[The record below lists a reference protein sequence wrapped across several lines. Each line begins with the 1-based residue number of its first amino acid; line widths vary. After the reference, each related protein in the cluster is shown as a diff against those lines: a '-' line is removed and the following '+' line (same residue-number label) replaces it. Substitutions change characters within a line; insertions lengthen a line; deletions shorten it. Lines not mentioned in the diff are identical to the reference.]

1 MHSVLLKHAIIITSN
16 KPKPMNAGIFAKPN
30 GKKRSEANK
39 SLFRRVSAWL
49 HLWLGLA
56 SGIVVLIV
64 SLTGAIYVFEKEIR
78 SVTEPWRHVEPV
90 GTLLPPSKLAD
101 FAKPT
106 LDTMK
111 ATGVTYNARGE
122 AAEVISYNRKAG
134 LYVQVFMNPYT
145 GKVINVA
152 KLDRKGSSGKF
163 DFFRFVLNGHRAL
176 WLPYPIGRPI
186 VGSSILIFVVM
197 LISGLVLWWPLKWTK
212 STREKSFSIKWKASF
227 KRVNYDLHNVLG
239 FYSVLLLFIISFT
252 GLVWSYQWFSKSVYW
267 LTSGG
272 KPLLEHRNPLSDT
285 TANASFSLA
294 SIDKV
299 WKQQIAADRA
309 EAVFVSIPQRKADV
323 IEVISYLRPGTFY
336 KTNVRHYDQYSL
348 KELKADGPFEG
359 KYAEATVADK
369 LRRMNY
375 DIHIGAVLGIPGKII
390 ALFAALISASL
401 PITGFYIWWGK
412 KNKSKKK
419 KTSAQPVSAAGSV
432 QPVPVKRQPV
442 AVSAN

>member
-1 MHSVLLKHAIIITSN
+1 MSAGVTA
-16 KPKPMNAGIFAKPN
+16 KPKEKH
-30 GKKRSEANK
+30 RSGQNK

-78 SVTEPWRHVEPV
+78 SVTEPWRHVKPA
-90 GTLLPPSKLAD
+90 GTLMPPSKLAGY
-101 FAKPT
+101 AKPT
-106 LDTMK
+106 LDTLT

-134 LYVQVFMNPYT
+134 LYVQVFINPYT

-152 KLDRKGSSGKF
+152 KLDRKGNSGKF

-176 WLPYPIGRPI
+176 WLPYPVGRPI
-186 VGSSILIFVVM
+186 VGAGILIFVVM

-252 GLVWSYQWFSKSVYW
+252 GLVWSYQWFSKSMYW

-272 KPLLEHRNPLSDT
+272 KPLLEHRDPLSDT
-285 TANASFSLA
+285 TTNVPFNLTA
-294 SIDKV
+294 IDRV
-299 WKQQIAADRA
+299 WKQQTAADKA
-309 EAVFVSIPQRKADV
+309 EAVFVSIPQHKADV
-323 IEVISYLRPGTFY
+323 IEVITYLRPGTYY
-336 KTNVRHYDQYSL
+336 KTNTTHYDQYSL
-348 KELKADGPFEG
+348 KELKTEGPFEG
-359 KYAEATVADK
+359 KYADATVADK

-390 ALFAALISASL
+390 ALLAALISASL

-412 KNKSKKK
+412 KHKSKRKK
-419 KTSAQPVSAAGSV
+419 ATAGQISDVGSV
-432 QPVPVKRQPV
+432 QRVSLKRKPI

>member
-1 MHSVLLKHAIIITSN
+1 
-16 KPKPMNAGIFAKPN
+16 MNAGTTIKSKAKN
-30 GKKRSEANK
+30 RSGANQ
-39 SLFRRVSAWL
+39 SLFRRISAWL

-78 SVTEPWRHVEPV
+78 SVTEPWRHVKPA
-90 GTLLPPSKLAD
+90 GALLPPSRLAEL
-101 FAKPT
+101 AKPA

-111 ATGVTYNARGE
+111 ATGVTYNTRGE
-122 AAEVISYNRKAG
+122 VAEVVSYNRKAG
-134 LYVQVFMNPYT
+134 LYVQVFINPYT
-145 GKVINVA
+145 GKVVNTA
-152 KLDRKGSSGKF
+152 RLDRKGNTGKF

-186 VGSSILIFVVM
+186 VGASILIFVLM
-197 LISGLVLWWPLKWTK
+197 LISGLVLWWPKKWNK
-212 STREKSFSIKWKASF
+212 ATREKSFNIKWKAGF

-239 FYSVLLLFIISFT
+239 FYSIMLLFIISFT

-272 KPLLEHRNPLSDT
+272 EPLLEHRDPLSDT
-285 TANASFSLA
+285 TKNAVFSLT
-294 SIDKV
+294 SIDRV
-299 WKQQIAADRA
+299 WKQQVVADRA
-309 EAVFVSIPQRKADV
+309 EAGFVSIPQKKADV
-323 IEVISYLRPGTFY
+323 IEVVSYLRPGTFY

-348 KELKADGPFEG
+348 HELKAAGPFEG
-359 KYAEATVADK
+359 NYAEATVADK

-375 DIHIGAVLGIPGKII
+375 DIHIGAILGIPGKII

-412 KNKSKKK
+412 KSKSKKK
-419 KTSAQPVSAAGSV
+419 REAISQVADAGSEQRV
-432 QPVPVKRQPV
+432 SLKRKPVM
-442 AVSAN
+442 ASTN